1 MKIIFY
7 KKYLFKQINIL
18 FLPEYCFIN
27 GVLLNYNLKFK
38 KYFIINVTSTK
49 KYNYQLFIIKNYFR
63 TFFSLILKIIDGIS
77 FGYKAILKL
86 KGKGLRLQLKK
97 RNNQVQIYFKLGY
110 SHKIFFKLP
119 INMWIYIYERRRSLI
134 LYSLN
139 YCNLREFLLKIRSYY
154 PVNLYKIRGFFEP
167 TELIKQKKG
176 KSRLSSGSN
185 Y

>member
-1 MKIIFY
+1 MTIISY
-7 KKYLFKQINIL
+7 KKYLLKPINL
-18 FLPEYCFIN
+18 QFYPNYCLIN
-27 GVLLNYNLKFK
+27 GILLNYKLKFK
-38 KYFIINVTSTK
+38 KNSILNFNNKIN
-49 KYNYQLFIIKNYFR
+49 YNYNLFIVKNYFR

-97 RNNQVQIYFKLGY
+97 INNTIYIYLKLGY

-119 INMWIYIYERRRSLI
+119 VNIWIYIYERRRSLI
-134 LYSLN
+134 LFSLN
-139 YCNLREFLLKIRSYY
+139 YCTLREILLKIRNYY

-176 KSRLSSGSN
+176 NLV
-185 Y
+185 